1 MVGHKHAVDLIAKVL
16 YSHLIPEK
24 NVMILQN
31 LILPPFI
38 YFFLRV
44 RILIL
49 FPYDKLL
56 PHQELDGFHCGFK
69 HGGFLHIVFIQVSS
83 F

>member
-38 YFFLRV
+38 IIFF
-44 RILIL
+44 
-49 FPYDKLL
+49 KT
-56 PHQELDGFHCGFK
+56 
-69 HGGFLHIVFIQVSS
+69 
-83 F
+83 